1 MPRTANVR
9 HWEVVADRTGGW
21 SFIIFVSPGG
31 KGRCSRG
38 LSYKL
43 SVGGN
48 NVVLLVRA
56 GRGEGARSMLV
67 GVTVCSHCLSTV
79 ISGHC

>member
-1 MPRTANVR
+1 MPRAANVR
-9 HWEVVADRTGGW
+9 HREVAQGRGGW
-21 SFIIFVSPGG
+21 SFIIFVSSGR
-31 KGRCSRG
+31 KGRWSRG

-43 SVGGN
+43 SVGGI
-48 NVVLLVRA
+48 NVALLVRA
-56 GRGEGARSMLV
+56 GSVGGARSMLV